1 MEVKLEIEG
10 FKLERCFPHMLL
22 LLNFSNNEKKSHKL
36 INKKIG

>member
-22 LLNFSNNEKKSHKL
+22 LLLNFSNNKKKVSQ
-36 INKKIG
+36 IDQ